1 MKQTIRLT
9 LISVA
14 VSLFATALH
23 AQTGPYSFFAIT
35 PCRAVDTRGTSPVG
49 QGQQRNFAIRGV
61 CGVPTTAA
69 AVSINVTVVS
79 PTTASFLT
87 VWPTGGSRPNVST
100 INFTGSDQS
109 LANGAIVGLGT
120 PPADLAVF
128 NASGTVHVL
137 IDVTG
142 YFQ

>member
-1 MKQTIRLT
+1 MKRKIRL
-9 LISVA
+9 LLFGVVLSLAASA
-14 VSLFATALH
+14 VS

-35 PCRAVDTRGTSPVG
+35 PCRAVDTRATSPLG

-69 AVSINVTVVS
+69 AVSINVAVTGA
-79 PTTASFLT
+79 TTASFLT
-87 VWPTGGSRPNVST
+87 LWPTGGPRPNVSN
-100 INFTGSDQS
+100 INFTAADQS
-109 LANGAIVGLGT
+109 LSNGAIVGLGT
-120 PPADLAVF
+120 PPTDLAVF
-128 NASGTVHVL
+128 NASGSVHVI

>member
-1 MKQTIRLT
+1 MKQTVRLS
-9 LISVA
+9 LMSIA

-35 PCRAVDTRGTSPVG
+35 PCRAVDTRGGSPLG
-49 QGQQRNFAIRGV
+49 PGQQRNFAIRGV
-61 CGVPTTAA
+61 CGVPATAA
-69 AVSINVTVVS
+69 AVSINVTVTS
-79 PTTASFLT
+79 ATASSFLT

-100 INFTGSDQS
+100 INFTSTDQA

-120 PPADLAVF
+120 TPTDLAVF
-128 NASGTVHVL
+128 NSSGNVHVL

>member
-1 MKQTIRLT
+1 MKLTIRPILMT
-9 LISVA
+9 IAISF
-14 VSLFATALH
+14 FATALH

-35 PCRAVDTRGTSPVG
+35 PCRAVDTRGTSPLG

-69 AVSINVTVVS
+69 AVSINVSVTGA
-79 PTTASFLT
+79 TTASFLT
-87 VWPTGGSRPNVST
+87 VWPTGGARPNVST
-100 INFTGSDQS
+100 INFTAADQS
-109 LANGAIVGLGT
+109 LGNGAIVGLGT
-120 PPADLAVF
+120 TPTDLAVF
-128 NASGTVHVL
+128 NASGNVHVI

>member
-9 LISVA
+9 LMSIA

-35 PCRAVDTRGTSPVG
+35 PCRAVDTRGTSPLG

-79 PTTASFLT
+79 PTVTSFLT
-87 VWPTGGSRPNVST
+87 LWPTGGSRPNVST
-100 INFTGSDQS
+100 INFTSTDQS

-120 PPADLAVF
+120 QPTDLAVF

>member
-1 MKQTIRLT
+1 M
-9 LISVA
+9 SVA
-14 VSLFATALH
+14 VSLCATALH

-35 PCRAVDTRGTSPVG
+35 PCRAADTRGGSPLG
-49 QGQQRNFAIRGV
+49 AGQQRNFAIRNV
-61 CGVPTTAA
+61 CGVPSTAA

-79 PTTASFLT
+79 ATASSFLT
-87 VWPTGGSRPNVST
+87 VWPNGGARPNVST
-100 INFTGSDQS
+100 INFTPADQA

-120 PPADLAVF
+120 TPSDLAVF
-128 NASGTVHVL
+128 NSSGSVHVL

>member
-1 MKQTIRLT
+1 MKQ
-9 LISVA
+9 ISRVILMSIVVSFSASA
-14 VSLFATALH
+14 VW

-35 PCRAVDTRGTSPVG
+35 PCRAVDTRGSSPLG
-49 QGQQRNFAIRGV
+49 PGQQRNFAIRGV
-61 CGVPTTAA
+61 CGVPATAA
-69 AVSINVTVVS
+69 AVSVNVTVVS

-87 VWPTGGSRPNVST
+87 LWPTGTSRPNVST
-100 INFTGSDQS
+100 INFTGNDPS

-120 PPADLAVF
+120 TTTDLAVF
-128 NASGTVHVL
+128 NSSGSVHVL

>member
-1 MKQTIRLT
+1 MKTTIRLT
-9 LISVA
+9 LICVA
-14 VSLFATALH
+14 LLLSAKAVH

-35 PCRAVDTRGTSPVG
+35 PCRAVDTRGGSPFTS
-49 QGQQRNFAIRGV
+49 GQQRSFPIRGV

-69 AVSINVTVVS
+69 AVSINVTV
-79 PTTASFLT
+79 TGATASSFLT
-87 VWPTGGSRPNVST
+87 VWPTGGARPNVST
-100 INFTGSDQS
+100 INFTGADQA

-120 PPADLAVF
+120 APNDLSVF
-128 NASGTVHVL
+128 NSTGNVHVL